1 MSERKHRAALNRAF
15 SMCRTSPTTGIEPQ
29 GRVPSAGMTE
39 PETDGG
45 RISIRTDA
53 LLGWIILGIEY
64 VIVSSLL
71 LVSGVVLVR
80 TVVSFLRYGNN
91 FSNAVVGAIDG
102 ILVVII
108 ILDIAHTVF
117 GHLRSS
123 VFPVRPFLIIGIL
136 AGVRDILSSSAHL
149 TLSVHLTQR
158 EFYNTLI
165 SLGVGVG
172 VVIFL
177 LLGLLILRFSGPLNV
192 DDEGIEAHAS

>member
-1 MSERKHRAALNRAF
+1 MAEA
-15 SMCRTSPTTGIEPQ
+15 
-29 GRVPSAGMTE
+29 
-39 PETDGG
+39 ETDGTG
-45 RISIRTDA
+45 IARRTDS
-53 LLGWIILGIEY
+53 LFDRIILGIEY
-64 VIVSSLL
+64 AIVSSLL
-71 LVSGVVLVR
+71 LVASIVLVR
-80 TVVSFLRYGNN
+80 TVVSFLRYGRD
-91 FSNAVVGAIDG
+91 FPNAVVGAIDG

-136 AGVRDILSSSAHL
+136 AGVRDILSASAHL
-149 TLSVHLTQR
+149 TLSGPLPQR

-177 LLGLLILRFSGPLNV
+177 LLGLLILRFSGPMDV
-192 DDEGIEAHAS
+192 DEGGSTQLS